1 MLSEMIS
8 RKKKKDIKT
17 AKNSEKIP
25 NIMICDE
32 SQQMLLIID
41 DDLATRLL
49 KLWFH
54 YLYSF

>member
-1 MLSEMIS
+1 MIS